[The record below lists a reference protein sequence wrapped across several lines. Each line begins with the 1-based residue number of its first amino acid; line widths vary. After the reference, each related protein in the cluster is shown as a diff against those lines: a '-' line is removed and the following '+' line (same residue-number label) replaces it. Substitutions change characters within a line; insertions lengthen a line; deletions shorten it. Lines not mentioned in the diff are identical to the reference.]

1 MKATK
6 ATKATKRARPPASPG
21 ASAAETALD
30 GRTARAHRTR
40 AAIVE
45 ALLQL
50 LQEGRFRPT
59 AQQVADRAGVAL
71 RSIRQ
76 HFASRDALFLAVA
89 DRIATTVGRDAAP
102 IDPAAPLR
110 ARVEAFVGARAH
122 YLEATAVV
130 RRASLAQESG
140 SPSIAKAFRFLAR
153 TRGEELGRLFARE
166 LAALGPERERSL
178 SALAVVSGGRVWDG
192 LRGELGLSRA
202 AAAAVLRRLLE
213 ATLSAK

>member
-1 MKATK
+1 MSASKAGRTK
-6 ATKATKRARPPASPG
+6 PSRPSRERGAATATI
-21 ASAAETALD
+21 D

-50 LQEGRFRPT
+50 LQEGRFHPT
-59 AQQVADRAGVAL
+59 AQEVADRADVAL

-89 DRIATTVGRDAAP
+89 DRITATTLGSSTA

-110 ARVEAFVGARAH
+110 ARLSAFALARTT

-130 RRASLAQESG
+130 RRAALAQEAS
-140 SPSIAKAFRFLAR
+140 SPAIAKAFRFLAR
-153 TRGEELGRLFARE
+153 TRHRELERTFARE
-166 LAALGPERERSL
+166 LDALGDQRAHAL
-178 SALAVVSGGRVWDG
+178 AALAVVSGGRVWDG
-192 LRGELGLSRA
+192 LRGEQGLSREEA
-202 AAAAVLRRLLE
+202 SAVLRRLIAGSLRR
-213 ATLSAK
+213 AA